1 MVNMSISKEDKL
13 GLINVRIRDL
23 EINKYNLELTLL
35 EESASTSPNTSDIQ
49 SINLEIDVF
58 ETKISA
64 LQDRYKVVQAE

>member
-35 EESASTSPNTSDIQ
+35 EESASISPNTADIQ

>member
-35 EESASTSPNTSDIQ
+35 EESVSTLPNTSDIQ

>member
-1 MVNMSISKEDKL
+1 MVNMSITKEDKL
-13 GLINVRIRDL
+13 GLINARIRDL

-35 EESASTSPNTSDIQ
+35 EESASTLPNTLDVQ

-64 LQDRYKVVQAE
+64 LQDKYKVVQAE